1 MKALGSK
8 YSAKDI
14 KFLIKCADKDENEKM
29 DLEEFC
35 LTATIMVNFHYVTL
49 LLMNQSQNT
58 KVKLKTGIE

>member
-29 DLEEFC
+29 DLDEFC
-35 LTATIMVNFHYVTL
+35 MTATIMVSFYYVIL
-49 LLMNQSQNT
+49 LVVNQS
-58 KVKLKTGIE
+58 